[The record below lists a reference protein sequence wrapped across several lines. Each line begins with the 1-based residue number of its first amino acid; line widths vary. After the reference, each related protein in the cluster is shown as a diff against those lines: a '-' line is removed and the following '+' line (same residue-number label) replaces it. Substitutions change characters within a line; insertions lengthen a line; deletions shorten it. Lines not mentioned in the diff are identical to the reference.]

1 MPQTT
6 GSATA
11 RWRFPSSYWFP
22 LAAAWAALALPAS
35 VLGQLGLVAMP
46 PGLAGPLG
54 HAHEMLFGFAL
65 AVVAGYTLMPGR
77 HAASLALL
85 VTWLLARLTSLG
97 WPASGAA
104 ALLNGFFA
112 VGLAWQVAPVYLRAA
127 KWRNRSVAVILMALA
142 VAVLAFHAAWLLGWR
157 REALQAPAL
166 FAVLVLSALM
176 YFMSGRILAP
186 AIAGHVR
193 RGGSRLRHVVQPK
206 LEGLALAGL
215 APASLGVALGPR
227 WHGLAGLCLAACA
240 AVGLLR
246 MLRWRAWLC
255 WDKPDLLAV
264 LAGHAWL
271 LVGWLLLAWALW
283 GSADTVPMLHAITVG
298 ALGTLTWSIMLRTQL
313 FRAHRATDALPWSRL
328 AVAGLAVAT
337 VLRLAVDRAADPAVL
352 VLAATLWSTCYAVL
366 LVLLLGMLRR
376 RPRMIPS

>member
-1 MPQTT
+1 MPQPV
-6 GSATA
+6 GSATG

-35 VLGQLGLVAMP
+35 VLGQLDLVGVP

-65 AVVAGYTLMPGR
+65 AVVAGYTLMPDR
-77 HAASLALL
+77 HAVSLALL
-85 VTWLLARLTSLG
+85 VTWLLARVASLG

-112 VGLAWQVAPVYLRAA
+112 VGLAWQVVPVYLRAA
-127 KWRNRSVAVILMALA
+127 KWRNRSVAVILAALA
-142 VAVLAFHAAWLLGWR
+142 AAVLAFHAAGLLGGR

-186 AIAGHVR
+186 AIAGHLRR
-193 RGGSRLRHVVQPK
+193 RGARLQHVVQPA
-206 LEGLALAGL
+206 LEGVVLAGL
-215 APASLGVALGPR
+215 VPATLGVALGPR
-227 WHGLAGLCLAACA
+227 GHGMASLGLAACA

-246 MLRWRAWLC
+246 ILRWRAWLC
-255 WDKPDLLAV
+255 RDKPDLLAV

-271 LVGWLLLAWALW
+271 LAGWLLLARALW
-283 GSADTVPMLHAITVG
+283 GSADPVPMLHAITVG

-313 FRAHRATDALPWSRL
+313 FRAHLSTDALPWSRL
-328 AVAGLAVAT
+328 AVAGLAVTA
-337 VLRLAVDRAADPAVL
+337 VLRLAVDRAGGPAVL
-352 VLAATLWSTCYAVL
+352 VLAATLWSACYVVL
-366 LVLLLGMLRR
+366 LVLLLGVLRR
-376 RPRMIPS
+376 RA